1 MTRRQVRAAM
11 RRLKAEH
18 DESEEETG
26 EINLVP
32 YMDIVTN
39 IIIFLLA
46 SVVQQVP
53 LGNINVSSPTIGV
66 GGEPSEAPEKP
77 PLNLTVTLAANGFIV
92 AGSGAVTPP
101 IPKLPNGKYDFDGL
115 TNKLLEIK
123 KDPALGAQNETKA
136 TFNADSYIPYELV
149 IQTLDAMREDKAGKA
164 LFPDIVF
171 AAGIL

>member
-1 MTRRQVRAAM
+1 M
-11 RRLKAEH
+11 RRLKTEH
-18 DESEEETG
+18 EEAEEENG

-46 SVVQQVP
+46 SVIQQVP
-53 LGNINVSSPTIGV
+53 LGNINVSSPTIG
-66 GGEPSEAPEKP
+66 GGAAVAEPEPETP
-77 PLNLTVTLAANGFIV
+77 PLNLTVTVAANGFIV
-92 AGSGAVTPP
+92 AGSGGPIPP
-101 IPKLPNGKYDFDGL
+101 IPKLPNGQYDFDGL

-123 KDPALGAQNETKA
+123 KDPAVGAQNETKA
-136 TFNADSYIPYELV
+136 TFNADGYIPYELV
-149 IQTLDAMREDKAGKA
+149 VKTLDAMREDKVGKP

>member
-11 RRLKAEH
+11 RRLKNEH
-18 DESEEETG
+18 EEAEEENG

-53 LGNINVSSPTIGV
+53 LGNINVSSPTIG
-66 GGEPSEAPEKP
+66 GAGAAAETEPETP

-92 AGSGAVTPP
+92 AGSGAVIPP
-101 IPKLPNGKYDFDGL
+101 IPKLPNGQYDFDGL
-115 TNKLLEIK
+115 NNKLIEIK
-123 KDPALGAQNETKA
+123 KEIAGTETKA

-149 IQTLDAMREDKAGKA
+149 VKTLDAMREDKQGKA

>member
-1 MTRRQVRAAM
+1 M
-11 RRLKAEH
+11 RRLKTEH
-18 DESEEETG
+18 DEAEEETA

-53 LGNINVSSPTIGV
+53 MGNINVSSPTLGA
-66 GGEPSEAPEKP
+66 GGGPSEQEPETP
-77 PLNLTVTLAANGFIV
+77 PLNLTVTVAANGFIV
-92 AGSGAVTPP
+92 AGSGAVIPP
-101 IPKLPNGKYDFDGL
+101 IPKLGNGQYDFDGL
-115 TNKLLEIK
+115 NNKLIEIK
-123 KDPALGAQNETKA
+123 KEIAHGETKA
-136 TFNADSYIPYELV
+136 TFNADAYVPYELV
-149 IQTLDAMREDKAGKA
+149 VKTLDAMREDKQGKA

>member
-18 DESEEETG
+18 DDIDEEAG

-46 SVVQQVP
+46 SVVNQVP
-53 LGNINVSSPTIGV
+53 LGNINVSSPTIGS
-66 GGEPSEAPEKP
+66 GPGETSPQEKP
-77 PLNLTVTLAANGFIV
+77 PLNLTVTLAANGFII
-92 AGSGAVTPP
+92 AGSGAVIPP
-101 IPKLPNGKYDFDGL
+101 IPKLPSGQYDFEGL
-115 TNKLLEIK
+115 TNRLTEIK
-123 KDPALGAQNETKA
+123 KDVAQGETKA
-136 TFNADSYIPYELV
+136 TFNADAFIPYDMV
-149 IQTLDAMREDKAGKA
+149 VKTLDAMREDKSGKP
-164 LFPDIVF
+164 LFPDIIF

>member
-11 RRLKAEH
+11 RRLKTEH
-18 DESEEETG
+18 DEAEEETG

-53 LGNINVSSPTIGV
+53 MGNINVSSPTIGAGSGV
-66 GGEPSEAPEKP
+66 VDNPPEAE
-77 PLNLTVTLAANGFIV
+77 PLNLTVTVAANGFIV
-92 AGSGAVTPP
+92 AGSGAVIPP
-101 IPKLPNGKYDFDGL
+101 IPKLPNGQYDFDGL
-115 TNKLLEIK
+115 NNKLIEIK
-123 KDPALGAQNETKA
+123 KEIAHGETKA

-149 IQTLDAMREDKAGKA
+149 VKTLDAMREDKQGKA
-164 LFPDIVF
+164 LFPDIIF

>member
-1 MTRRQVRAAM
+1 M

-66 GGEPSEAPEKP
+66 GGDTTEAPEKP

-92 AGSGAVTPP
+92 AGSGAVIPP
-101 IPKLPNGKYDFDGL
+101 ILKLPNGQYDFDGL
-115 TNKLLEIK
+115 TNKLFEIK
-123 KDPALGAQNETKA
+123 RDVAAGETKA
-136 TFNADSYIPYELV
+136 TFNADAYIPYELV
-149 IQTLDAMREDKAGKA
+149 IKTLDAMREDKSGKA

>member
-18 DESEEETG
+18 DELDEETS

-46 SVVQQVP
+46 SVVTQVP
-53 LGNINVSSPTIGV
+53 LGNINVSSPTIGSGPADV
-66 GGEPSEAPEKP
+66 AAEKEKP
-77 PLNLTVTLAANGFIV
+77 PLNLTITVAANGFIIG
-92 AGSGAVTPP
+92 GSGAIIDP
-101 IPKLPNGKYDFDGL
+101 ILKLPSGQYDFDGL
-115 TNKLLEIK
+115 TNKLAEIK
-123 KDPALGAQNETKA
+123 RTLAPDETKA
-136 TFNADSYIPYELV
+136 NFNADAYIPYDLV
-149 IQTLDAMREDKAGKA
+149 IKTLDAMREDRKGKM
-164 LFPDIVF
+164 LFPDILF

>member
-1 MTRRQVRAAM
+1 M
-11 RRLKAEH
+11 RRLKTEH
-18 DESEEETG
+18 DEAEEETA

-53 LGNINVSSPTIGV
+53 MGNINISSPTLGA
-66 GGEPSEAPEKP
+66 GAGAAETEPETP
-77 PLNLTVTLAANGFIV
+77 PLNLTVTVAQNGFIV
-92 AGSGAVTPP
+92 AGSGAVIRP
-101 IPKLPNGKYDFDGL
+101 IPKLPNGQYDFDGL
-115 TNKLLEIK
+115 NNKLIEIK
-123 KDPALGAQNETKA
+123 KEIAHGETKA
-136 TFNADSYIPYELV
+136 TFNADSYVPYEMV
-149 IQTLDAMREDKAGKA
+149 VKTLDAMREDKQGKP